1 VYMPATGSLI
11 NQLLIAM
18 PGMAD
23 PNFSTT
29 VTLICEH
36 NDDGALGIVINRP
49 LDLKLGGL
57 FAQLDLR
64 NPDPNAAE
72 SPVLM
77 GGPVGP
83 ERGFVLHEPGTK
95 FESTLAV
102 SNDIQLTLSRDI
114 IDAMASGHGPK
125 RSLVALGYAGWEAG
139 QLEAEM
145 LSNTWLNVPATPDI
159 VFDMPFHQRWMCA
172 AQTLGIDISQISPDA
187 GHA

>member
-1 VYMPATGSLI
+1 MGNDGSLT

-18 PGMAD
+18 PGMMD

-36 NDDGALGIVINRP
+36 NDEGALGIVINRP
-49 LDLKLGGL
+49 LNLKMSGL
-57 FAQLDLR
+57 FEQLDLSS
-64 NPDPNAAE
+64 PDPAAADR
-72 SPVLM
+72 PVLM

-83 ERGFVLHEPGTK
+83 ERGFVLHNPGNVY
-95 FESTLAV
+95 ENSLAV

-114 IDAMASGHGPK
+114 IDDMAGGKGPLQ
-125 RSLVALGYAGWEAG
+125 SLVALGYAGWDAG
-139 QLEAEM
+139 QLETEM
-145 LSNTWLNVPATPDI
+145 LANSWLNVPATPDI
-159 VFDMPFHQRWMCA
+159 VFEMPFDKRWMAA